1 MVRRY
6 DARMAHL
13 ACRGCGRQ
21 IYTVASYE
29 ALFPEERRCPA
40 CGAGLQRE
48 RRLDD
53 RRQIIRRQYIAEL
66 EPTSED
72 RQDERR
78 KFRRRQPITA
88 TGTNRAYGRTAR
100 T

>member
-1 MVRRY
+1 
-6 DARMAHL
+6 MAHL

-53 RRQIIRRQYIAEL
+53 IDSARR
-66 EPTSED
+66 
-72 RQDERR
+72 
-78 KFRRRQPITA
+78 
-88 TGTNRAYGRTAR
+88 
-100 T
+100 